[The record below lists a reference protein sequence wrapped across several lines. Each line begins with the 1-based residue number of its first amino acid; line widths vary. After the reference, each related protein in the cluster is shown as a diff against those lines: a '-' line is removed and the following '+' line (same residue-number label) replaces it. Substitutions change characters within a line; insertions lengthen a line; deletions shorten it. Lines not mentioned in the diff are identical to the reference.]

1 MIDALKHFAVVGVCF
16 ALIGGWL
23 LTLVVNT
30 LLGTALES
38 ILHALPEKYYLGS
51 AVLTVVSIVLIAL
64 AMFVGN
70 RVFRQ
75 RLHSPRFTC
84 SSLFVST
91 ALFLVV
97 VLVFVLPQLSQVV
110 TQYASHTQYF
120 YHHSSE
126 LLLMLS
132 LSVARLVVLPTFY
145 YLLGRTAFHGTQ
157 SI

>member
-1 MIDALKHFAVVGVCF
+1 V
-16 ALIGGWL
+16 

-30 LLGTALES
+30 LVGIALEA
-38 ILHALPEKYYLGS
+38 ILHGPPEKYDLGS
-51 AVLTVVSIVLIAL
+51 AVLTVVSIMLIAL
-64 AMFVGN
+64 AMLVGD

-75 RLHSPRFTC
+75 RLRSPRFNR

-97 VLVFVLPQLSQVV
+97 VLVFVLPQLSEVV

-132 LSVARLVVLPTFY
+132 LPVARLVVLPTFY
-145 YLLGRTAFHGTQ
+145 YLLGRTVFHGTQ